1 MKYPLDTLKVMLL
14 ENKDF
19 LKKTRGYAKY
29 FKTQRRVAKENIE
42 KLELAIWKIENPES
56 FENNRLALQGF
67 VDSCC
72 YGEL

>member
-1 MKYPLDTLKVMLL
+1 
-14 ENKDF
+14 
-19 LKKTRGYAKY
+19 LKKTRGCAKY

-67 VDSCC
+67 VDSGC